1 MDIDIPID
9 IDIEIYVDTEIDIDI
24 DIDLHRH
31 RYRDR
36 YNDIAINLS
45 IHVGYPMIFFKKTI
59 HVLNHP
65 EMERNGASSWGIC
78 SLWRWSSGVV
88 CREVRPWVHS
98 HGHGATPSQ
107 HP

>member
-45 IHVGYPMIFFKKTI
+45 IHVGYPMIFFKKSI

-65 EMERNGASSWGIC
+65 EMERNGAR
-78 SLWRWSSGVV
+78 LQL
-88 CREVRPWVHS
+88 
-98 HGHGATPSQ
+98 GHLQLVALEQRGGLPGGQAMGP
-107 HP
+107 